1 MFKKTQNEQN
11 SLKKF
16 SPVTLNKFKNTRGE
30 GYIEVIVIVLVSMMV
45 ILLAVG
51 TLSLIVRKVN
61 LDHFARELV
70 RTAEISGRIG
80 TEVNSRYSELQ
91 DETGLSP
98 AVSWQALY
106 FNEANKSIQLKGDIV
121 LYLELQTSFKGLGG
135 FIPRQVTLK
144 SKATGQS
151 ERYWK

>member
-1 MFKKTQNEQN
+1 M
-11 SLKKF
+11 
-16 SPVTLNKFKNTRGE
+16 LNKLKNTRGE
-30 GYIEVIVIVLVSMMV
+30 GYIEVIVTVLVSMMV

-51 TLSLIVRKVN
+51 TLSLIVRKAN

-135 FIPRQVTLK
+135 FVPMPVTLK

>member
-1 MFKKTQNEQN
+1 MLQI
-11 SLKKF
+11 
-16 SPVTLNKFKNTRGE
+16 KNARGE
-30 GYIEVIVIVLVSMMV
+30 GYIEVIVIVLASMMV

-91 DETGLSP
+91 DET
-98 AVSWQALY
+98 
-106 FNEANKSIQLKGDIV
+106 D
-121 LYLELQTSFKGLGG
+121 
-135 FIPRQVTLK
+135 
-144 SKATGQS
+144 
-151 ERYWK
+151 

>member
-1 MFKKTQNEQN
+1 M
-11 SLKKF
+11 LKKLK
-16 SPVTLNKFKNTRGE
+16 STLGE
-30 GYIEVIVIVLVSMMV
+30 GYIEVIVIVLASMMV
-45 ILLAVG
+45 ILLSVG
-51 TLSLIVRKVN
+51 TLSLIVQKVN
-61 LDHFARELV
+61 LDHFAHELV
-70 RTAEISGRIG
+70 RTAEISGSIG
-80 TEVNSRYSELQ
+80 IEVNSRYSELQ

-135 FIPRQVTLK
+135 FIPMQVTLK